1 MTEMKKTLAFVFAGL
16 TAITLAI
23 VTRPTPV
30 GVTPNAQIGKALFE
44 EFSDPLAANGLE
56 VVSFDEEL
64 GQFKT
69 FKVAQKEKGVW
80 AIPSH
85 QNYPAD
91 AENRLE
97 ETATMFVDLEVIN
110 IVSEAEGEHEV
121 FGVIEPDI
129 EKISLGDEGVGTM
142 VTITGKDKDAHQTK
156 LAALIIGKEVKD
168 VDGQRY
174 ARLPGK
180 PRVYQLK
187 IDPSKLSTKFEDW
200 IETDLLDLNTW
211 DIENITLKD
220 YSLEVGLGGNAR
232 FDERLAITVY
242 EESGEW
248 KLDQISEFR
257 NGGLVPSAL
266 LDGEELDEERLDTLR
281 DSLGDL
287 KIVDVARKPKGLG
300 ADLKADKGFLDDNEG
315 LNSLAQRGFY
325 PVTRNNVLEL
335 LSSEGELIINTKE
348 GVEYVL
354 RFGQIAG
361 IGEKDADGESGGVNR
376 FLFVTARV
384 NEDHFP
390 MPDLEPLPEGAVA
403 VETALPGSSDA
414 DSEDQAEQS
423 ADTEQTA
430 DTDESETESELAD
443 ELDTESELADE
454 SETESE
460 LADDTDKSETDSEL
474 ADEVAR
480 ITRENQRKLDDRQDK
495 LDKAEEKVAELT
507 FRFADWYYIISD
519 DVYKKV
525 RLRRNDMISYSEEAV
540 KSGTGLGAFRELE
553 KQGVTPDASDA
564 EAAEDN

>member
-1 MTEMKKTLAFVFAGL
+1 MTEMKKTLAFVFTGL
-16 TAITLAI
+16 AAITLAI
-23 VTRPTPV
+23 VTRPAPV
-30 GVTPNAQIGKALFE
+30 GIEPDAQVGKPLFE
-44 EFSDPLAANGLE
+44 DFNDPLAASGLE
-56 VVSFDEEL
+56 VITFDEEL
-64 GQFKT
+64 GQLKT
-69 FKVAQKEKGVW
+69 FKIAQRDEGVW

-121 FGVIEPDI
+121 FGVIEPDK

-142 VTITGKDKDAHQTK
+142 VTITGKDKDK
-156 LAALIIGKEVKD
+156 LASLIIGKKVKD

-211 DIENITLKD
+211 DIKNITLKD
-220 YSLEVGLGGNAR
+220 YSLEVGLGGIGRLN
-232 FDERLAITVY
+232 ERLAITVY

-248 KLDQISEFR
+248 KLDKLFEFR

-266 LDGEELDEERLDTLR
+266 LDGEELNQERLDTLR
-281 DSLGDL
+281 DSLDDL

-315 LNSLAQRGFY
+315 LTSLAQRGFY
-325 PVTRNNVLEL
+325 PVTRDNVMEL

-361 IGEKDADGESGGVNR
+361 VGEKDDDGESGGVNR
-376 FLFVTARV
+376 FL
-384 NEDHFP
+384 
-390 MPDLEPLPEGAVA
+390 L
-403 VETALPGSSDA
+403 
-414 DSEDQAEQS
+414 
-423 ADTEQTA
+423 
-430 DTDESETESELAD
+430 
-443 ELDTESELADE
+443 
-454 SETESE
+454 
-460 LADDTDKSETDSEL
+460 
-474 ADEVAR
+474 
-480 ITRENQRKLDDRQDK
+480 
-495 LDKAEEKVAELT
+495 
-507 FRFADWYYIISD
+507 
-519 DVYKKV
+519 
-525 RLRRNDMISYSEEAV
+525 
-540 KSGTGLGAFRELE
+540 
-553 KQGVTPDASDA
+553 
-564 EAAEDN
+564 